1 LTQPTRYDLASWI
14 LAGLA
19 LVAVLELKLLA
30 ALLAGL
36 LVFELV
42 DIAAARLATLGI
54 SRVNGKIAALAI
66 VAIVAI
72 AAITLSMLG
81 LFTMLVGRSESLEVL
96 LRKMAD
102 VIDTASTHYPDWTR
116 SYLPANAEELDKMA
130 SDWLRSHAGDLQAAG
145 TSFGR
150 TLLHIFI
157 GMIVGGIAVIGKV
170 TPDRPLGPLARSLAD
185 RGAHLGMAFRR
196 VVFAQVRIS
205 ALNTALTAIY
215 LLGIL
220 PAAGIQLPLTKTMV
234 ALTFIV
240 GLLPVIGNLISNT
253 VIVVV
258 SLSASIYAA
267 MGSLLFLIL
276 IHKLEYF
283 VNARIIGHRIKARAW
298 ELLVAMLVMDAA
310 FGIPGVI
317 AAPIYYAYL
326 KDELASRHL
335 I

>member
-1 LTQPTRYDLASWI
+1 MAAWI

-19 LVAVLELKLLA
+19 LFSVLHLKLLA

-42 DIAAARLATLGI
+42 EIAAAKLATLGV
-54 SRVNGKIAALAI
+54 SRVNGKIAALAF
-66 VAIVAI
+66 VAVVAI

-81 LFTMLVGRSESLEVL
+81 LYTMLVGRSESVEVL

-102 VIDTASTHYPDWTR
+102 VIDTASGHYPAWVR
-116 SYLPANAEELDKMA
+116 AYLPANAEELDTLA
-130 SDWLRSHAGDLQAAG
+130 SAWLRSHAGDLQAAG
-145 TSFGR
+145 ASFGR
-150 TLLHIFI
+150 TLLHILV
-157 GMIVGGIAVIGKV
+157 GMIVGGIAVVGKV

-185 RGAHLGMAFRR
+185 RGVHLGTAFRR

-205 ALNTALTAIY
+205 ALNTVLTAIY
-215 LLGIL
+215 LLVIL
-220 PAAGIQLPLTKTMV
+220 PAVGIHLPLTKTMV

-240 GLLPVIGNLISNT
+240 GLLPVVGNLISNT

-258 SLSASIYAA
+258 SLSASVYAA
-267 MGSLLFLIL
+267 VGSLLFLVL

-283 VNARIIGHRIKARAW
+283 VNARIIGSRIKARAW

-317 AAPIYYAYL
+317 AAPIFYAYL
-326 KDELASRHL
+326 KDELATRHL

>member
-54 SRVNGKIAALAI
+54 SRVNGKIAALAV

-102 VIDTASTHYPDWTR
+102 VIDTASVHYPAWTR
-116 SYLPANAEELDKMA
+116 AYLPANAEELDTMA
-130 SDWLRSHAGDLQAAG
+130 SAWLRSHAGDLQAAG

-150 TLLHIFI
+150 ALLHILI

-326 KDELASRHL
+326 KDELSARRL

>member
-1 LTQPTRYDLASWI
+1 VTQPTRYELAAWI

-19 LVAVLELKLLA
+19 LVGVLHLGLLA

-42 DIAAARLATLGI
+42 DIAAAKLATLGV
-54 SRVNGKIAALAI
+54 SRVNAKIAALAV
-66 VAIVAI
+66 VAVVTI
-72 AAITLSMLG
+72 AAVTLAMLG
-81 LFTMLVGRSESLEVL
+81 LFTMLVGRSESVEVL

-102 VIDTASTHYPDWTR
+102 VIDTASMHYPAWTR
-116 SYLPANAEELDKMA
+116 TYLPANADELDAMA
-130 SDWLRSHAGDLQAAG
+130 STWLRSHAGDLQAAG

-185 RGAHLGMAFRR
+185 RGVHLGTAFRR

-205 ALNTALTAIY
+205 ALNTTLTAIY
-215 LLGIL
+215 LVGVLPLTGIH
-220 PAAGIQLPLTKTMV
+220 LPLTKTMI

-240 GLLPVIGNLISNT
+240 GLLPVVGNLISNT

-258 SLSASIYAA
+258 SLSASVYAA
-267 MGSLLFLIL
+267 LGSLLFLIL

>member
-1 LTQPTRYDLASWI
+1 VTQPTRYDMAAWI

-19 LVAVLELKLLA
+19 LLGVLHLGLLA

-42 DIAAARLATLGI
+42 DIAAAKLATHGV

-66 VAIVAI
+66 VAVVAI
-72 AAITLSMLG
+72 TAITLSMLG
-81 LFTMLVGRSESLEVL
+81 LFTMLVGRSESVEVL

-102 VIDTASTHYPDWTR
+102 VIDTASVHYPAWTR
-116 SYLPANAEELDKMA
+116 AYLPANAEELDKLA
-130 SDWLRSHAGDLQAAG
+130 SAWLRSHAGDLQAAG
-145 TSFGR
+145 ASFGR
-150 TLLHIFI
+150 TLLHILV

-170 TPDRPLGPLARSLAD
+170 TPDRPLGPLARAVAD
-185 RGAHLGMAFRR
+185 RGAHLAAAFRR

-205 ALNTALTAIY
+205 ALNTTLTAIY
-215 LLGIL
+215 LAGIL
-220 PAAGIQLPLTKTMV
+220 PAAGIHLPLTKTMI

-240 GLLPVIGNLISNT
+240 GLLPVVGNLISNT

-258 SLSASIYAA
+258 SLSASVYAA
-267 MGSLLFLIL
+267 VGSLLFLVL

-283 VNARIIGHRIKARAW
+283 VNARIIGSRIKARAW
-298 ELLVAMLVMDAA
+298 ELLIAMLVMDAA

-326 KDELASRHL
+326 KDELATRHL